1 LSTTTISTDGPG
13 PAAVGDP
20 EVLLVDARTRTERE
34 LIAQWAAGA
43 HPNAQVIE
51 HDDPQ
56 LATRLERGD
65 DPLVVPVRVT
75 WVPATAD
82 ADAATSTARDLVALF
97 SPRRPPAAM
106 QRWMVRGK
114 AARARVTAGEP
125 AHALELRRQFRTE
138 TGGAGGRSAFGAF
151 VARRATVACDR
162 AERLI
167 IGDRYKVPRLVAEQI
182 TASARFRERVARLAD
197 RLERPADEVLDEITG
212 DLQELAAV
220 QSPPAIDVFR
230 ATMGPLHRSAWTVD
244 ADLEGLERLR
254 ALNRSHALVFLPS
267 HRSYADPL
275 VLADVLHRAD
285 FPRNHVLGGNN
296 MAFWPIGPLGKRAG
310 LIFIRRS
317 FGGDEVYKLAVRE
330 YFGHLIGKR
339 FNLEWYI
346 EGGRSRTGKLR
357 PPRYGLLRYLVR
369 ALEDGHSDDVMLV
382 PVSIAYEQL
391 QEVGAMAAEEGG
403 AAKSAEGLGWLA
415 RYVRGQSRSAGMARV
430 RFGEPLSLRGA
441 LDEAGEGSA
450 QLEKVAFRI
459 CTRINDATPVT
470 ATSVVSFALL
480 NVRDRALTLTQVRRI
495 ITPLLDHLDARGVE
509 GPAEDLRRPGA
520 LKRTLGSLEAAGVV
534 RCFADGT
541 EPVWS
546 IAPGR
551 QHVAAFYRNGAL
563 HHFLNRAVV
572 ELAVRSIAARSEPGD
587 GQPAPVER
595 AWEDALA
602 LRDLL
607 KFEFFFKRKARFR
620 EELLD
625 ELDVLGWRTAT
636 EQGLSRADAAGM
648 LAGAPILVAPGTLR
662 SFVDAQLVVA
672 DRLAARDPRQAVDKD
687 EFIGECLG
695 YGRQLLLQGHIH
707 GGESIS
713 RELFGGAL
721 RLAANRDLV
730 DPGRDEVR
738 ARRAAWRDELLE
750 VRERLAAIAEIEAMR
765 LEEVLDGDAR

>member
-1 LSTTTISTDGPG
+1 LTTTTISSNGPS
-13 PAAVGDP
+13 AATGDP

-34 LIAQWAAGA
+34 LIARWASDA
-43 HPNAQVIE
+43 HPHAQVIE
-51 HDDPQ
+51 HDDPE
-56 LATRLERGD
+56 LSTRLERGD

-75 WVPATAD
+75 WLPATTD
-82 ADAATSTARDLVALF
+82 ADAATSAARDLVALF
-97 SPRRPPAAM
+97 RPRRPPAAL
-106 QRWMVRGK
+106 QRWMVRGETH
-114 AARARVTAGEP
+114 RARVTAGEP

-138 TGGAGGRSAFGAF
+138 TGGAGDRGAFGAF

-162 AERLI
+162 AERLV

-182 TASARFRERVARLAD
+182 TASARFRDKVAELAD
-197 RLERPADEVLDEITG
+197 KLERPRDEVLDEITV

-230 ATMGPLHRSAWTVD
+230 ATMGPLHRRAWTVD
-244 ADLEGLERLR
+244 ADVEGLERLR
-254 ALNRSHALVFLPS
+254 ELNRKHALVFLPS

-369 ALEDGHSDDVMLV
+369 ALEEGHADDVMLV

-403 AAKSAEGLGWLA
+403 AAKSGEGLGWLA
-415 RYVRGQSRSAGMARV
+415 RYVRAQSRSAGRARV
-430 RFGEPLSLRGA
+430 RFGEPLSLSGA
-441 LDEAGEGSA
+441 LEEAGEGSA

-459 CTRINDATPVT
+459 SSRINDATPVT
-470 ATSVVSFALL
+470 ATSLISFALL
-480 NVRDRALTLTQVRRI
+480 NVRDRAFTLDQVRRV

-520 LKRTLGSLEAAGVV
+520 LKRALASLESAGVV
-534 RCFADGT
+534 SCFADGT

-572 ELAVRSIAARSEPGD
+572 ELAVRRIAADAAPD
-587 GQPAPVER
+587 GEERAPVER

-607 KFEFFFKRKARFR
+607 KFEFFFKRKTRFR

-636 EQGLSRADAAGM
+636 ERGGLSRADAADM
-648 LAGAPILVAPGTLR
+648 LASAPILVAPGTLR

-672 DRLAARDPRQAVDKD
+672 DRLAARDPRHAVDKD
-687 EFIGECLG
+687 EFVRECLG
-695 YGRQLLLQGHIH
+695 YARQLLLQGQIH
-707 GGESIS
+707 GAESIS

-721 RLAANRDLV
+721 RLAANRDLI

-738 ARRAAWRDELLE
+738 SAREAWRDELTE
-750 VRERLAAIAEIEAMR
+750 VRERLSAIAEIDAMR
-765 LEEVLDGDAR
+765 LEEVLDDDAR